1 MNVLV
6 TGGAG
11 YLGSVLVGKLLQ
23 ENHSVRVLD
32 VLMFGGESLLPY
44 IYNNNFNFIKGD
56 LRNRDTISK
65 SLLNIDCV
73 FHLAAL
79 VGEPACSINAVLTEQ
94 INHESAILI
103 AKTAQKMGIQRFIFT
118 STCSNY
124 GISNLNEL
132 ATEES
137 PLNPL
142 SLYATTKI
150 ATEKD
155 LLKLSDSNFTVC
167 ILRMATIFGLSPR
180 MRFNLLINEMVREA
194 YVKKRILLYKEEAWR
209 PYAHTEDAAD
219 ALINIL
225 NSDSK
230 KINHEIF
237 NVGTENYQKKGLV
250 DLVKKYVPDL
260 IIDRQGG
267 LPDNRDYKVSFE
279 KIKKVIGFIP
289 KRKVADGIE
298 ELFWAVKNNVFSNL
312 YDERY
317 SSWINE
323 KVLDQL

>member
-11 YLGSVLVGKLLQ
+11 YLGSVLVSKLLE
-23 ENHSVRVLD
+23 ENHKVRVLD
-32 VLMFGGESLLPY
+32 ALMFGGESILPF
-44 IYNNNFNFIKGD
+44 IYNKSFEFIRGD
-56 LRNRDTISK
+56 IRNKETVSK
-65 SLLNIDCV
+65 SLEDIDCV

-79 VGEPACSINAVLTEQ
+79 VGEPACSVNAKLTEQ
-94 INHESAILI
+94 INHESAVLVGKI
-103 AKTAQKMGIQRFIFT
+103 AQEKGVKRFIFT

-124 GISNLNEL
+124 GISNLDEL

-142 SLYATTKI
+142 SLYAETKI

-155 LLKLSDSNFTVC
+155 LLGLSDEKFTVC
-167 ILRMATIFGLSPR
+167 ILRLATIFGLSPR
-180 MRFNLLINEMVREA
+180 MRFNLLINEIVREA
-194 YVKKRILLYKEEAWR
+194 YVKKRILLYKEDAWR

-219 ALINIL
+219 SLISIL
-225 NSDSK
+225 NADSK

-237 NVGTENYQKKGLV
+237 NVGTENYQKKELV
-250 DLVKKYVPDL
+250 NLVKKYVPDL

-289 KRKVADGIE
+289 RRKVTDGID

-317 SSWINE
+317 TSWVNE
-323 KVLDQL
+323 KVLDKL

>member
-1 MNVLV
+1 MNILV

-23 ENHSVRVLD
+23 EKHSVRVLD
-32 VLMFGGESLLPY
+32 ALMFGGESVLPY
-44 IYNNNFNFIKGD
+44 LYNKNFSFVKGD
-56 LRNRDTISK
+56 IRNKNTVLK
-65 SLLNIDCV
+65 SLGNIDCV

-79 VGEPACSINAVLTEQ
+79 VGEPACSVNVALTEQ
-94 INHESAILI
+94 INHESAVSI
-103 AKTAQKMGIQRFIFT
+103 AKAALKIGIKRFIFT

-124 GISNLNEL
+124 GISSLNEL

-155 LLKLSDSNFTVC
+155 LMKLSDSNFTVC
-167 ILRMATIFGLSPR
+167 VLRMATIFGLSPR

-219 ALINIL
+219 ALISIL

-237 NVGTENYQKKGLV
+237 NVGTENYQKKGLA
-250 DLVKKYVPDL
+250 DLVRKYVPDL
-260 IIDRQGG
+260 VIDKQGG

-279 KIKKVIGFIP
+279 KIKKVIGFVP
-289 KRKVADGIE
+289 KRKVADGIK
-298 ELFWAVKNNVFSNL
+298 ELFWAVENNIFSNL

-323 KVLDQL
+323 KVLDKL